1 MKIILF
7 IFFFI
12 SSFYLLKGLPSK
24 DIWDQVISGKSNYS
38 IINDTNYFIFQEKD
52 YYQRD
57 IYSEDMKKLYEK
69 QRSFF
74 LKWSTSNYIFVVDNF
89 DENLE
94 SIEDGAFH
102 LSQYLYNEFKVK
114 MENSVL
120 ALFSIQTRKIRI
132 RTGEITKRNLTN
144 SEAESIISSLGD
156 LLRQKNY
163 YEAFLKYYDNLEN
176 FMDGGGSDWIFYVII
191 IVFIAFIVFLCI
203 YCCCPI
209 IFTVIFLCGKLIY
222 KHYCLPNDLNLKHI
236 VSFLKS
242 QTENTKVFAEN
253 CIICLY
259 KLSRNT
265 KNNSEE
271 KKNEIIDIK
280 EEANKN
286 IEEKEEDGNKIEK
299 EENIKKDLLEKEEND
314 GKKPLIEKQE
324 DDNKVKV
331 LAQKEEDVNKEL
343 IEKEEGGISTLNC
356 GHQFHTKYIIEWLKI
371 KNNCPICRQI
381 VLNEKDGG
389 QIIWRTQIE
398 LHPEFN
404 NINYDHLYTR
414 DFYVPSSSSN
424 DGGNNI
430 DYSSN
435 YCYGGGADCG
445 GGATGGW

>member
-1 MKIILF
+1 
-7 IFFFI
+7 
-12 SSFYLLKGLPSK
+12 
-24 DIWDQVISGKSNYS
+24 
-38 IINDTNYFIFQEKD
+38 
-52 YYQRD
+52 
-57 IYSEDMKKLYEK
+57 MKKLYEK

-74 LKWSTSNYIFVVDNF
+74 LKWSTSNYIFVIDNF

-94 SIEDGAFH
+94 SIEDGVFH

-176 FMDGGGSDWIFYVII
+176 FMDEGGSDWIFYVII

-381 VLNEKDGG
+381 VLNEKD
-389 QIIWRTQIE
+389 
-398 LHPEFN
+398 
-404 NINYDHLYTR
+404 
-414 DFYVPSSSSN
+414 VVK
-424 DGGNNI
+424 
-430 DYSSN
+430 
-435 YCYGGGADCG
+435 
-445 GGATGGW
+445 